1 MVIIGCYWRSSAN
14 NSELIIECIDDQDH
28 SWTGPIFPATSQAI
42 SGFSSVANP
51 TAADMALVRNGLLA
65 VLNELH
71 RHGHQQLLIR
81 EKTYTRNAPPVHV
94 VGFRGQLAATQLTRN
109 VKDEIHTF
117 GQANQITVE
126 EVEDLPTNRTTNGR
140 GNYLQAVNGLF
151 NLCLGT
157 MSRDQKMAVCIALK
171 IANGRQHSTTTAN
184 KIIRGWGAR
193 TNIVMNRAN
202 LAQQR
207 NQLFAVI

>member
-1 MVIIGCYWRSSAN
+1 MVIMGCYWRSSAT

-28 SWTGPIFPATSQAI
+28 SWTGLIFPATSQAI

-51 TAADMALVRNGLLA
+51 TPADMALVQNGLQA
-65 VLNELH
+65 VLAELH
-71 RHGHQQLLIR
+71 RHGHHQLLIR
-81 EKTYTRNAPPVHV
+81 EKSFTRNAPPVFT
-94 VGFRGQLAATQLTRN
+94 VGFRGQRAATQLTRN
-109 VKDEIHTF
+109 VKDEIHNF
-117 GQANQITVE
+117 GVANQITVE
-126 EVEDLPTNRTTNGR
+126 EVEDLPTNRTTNGK
-140 GNYLQAVNGLF
+140 GNYLQVVNGLF
-151 NLCLGT
+151 HLCLGT

-171 IANGRQHSTTTAN
+171 IANGRQHLTTTAN

-193 TNIVMNRAN
+193 SNIAMGRAN